1 MCVWMCLAMHLSTIV
16 RGLTCKEIFKTF
28 KKDLFIYLSKFL
40 AVLGLYGYVQDFS
53 SCGEQGLLFVAVCRL
68 LIMVP
73 LLLLL
78 QSMGSRV
85 CGRQ

>member
-1 MCVWMCLAMHLSTIV
+1 MCLDVPSYAFEHNCGGPDLQ
-16 RGLTCKEIFKTF
+16 RNLKKNFFK
-28 KKDLFIYLSKFL
+28 LIIYLFKFL
-40 AVLGLYGYVQDFS
+40 AVLGLHGYVQDFS

-68 LIMVP
+68 LIMMY

-85 CGRQ
+85 CNLI